1 MGTIKDRN
9 CQDLAE
15 TEEIRKRWQEYT
27 EELNKI
33 GLNDLDNQDGVVTN
47 QELDIME
54 YEVKWALK
62 YYCGQAVPRW
72 QRNRMGR
79 PLSPPQIHQKIIC
92 MCSNFYKTTFD
103 CWWRTPDTQK
113 GYQSL

>member
-1 MGTIKDRN
+1 MIKDRN

-92 MCSNFYKTTFD
+92 MWSNFYKTTFD